1 MQILLTYRLPIPQ
14 FKGSHCMK
22 KIPSVNRIR
31 IRRIRYIL
39 ASWVKIPGDQNKTKN
54 YFALKPKILIIKK
67 IFALKPKILIIKKIS
82 LKKFLTSE
90 WLSSFSIQIAKKFE
104 NSSHGSG
111 LKKSVNLEQI
121 IMTWTRIKFL

>member
-1 MQILLTYRLPIPQ
+1 
-14 FKGSHCMK
+14 MK

-54 YFALKPKILIIKK
+54 Y
-67 IFALKPKILIIKKIS
+67 FALKPKILIIKKIS